1 MLIRKLLQQQDRLAL
16 LNTTSFRLIP
26 VLAEKSDVDGL
37 LHFSMN
43 EIKEQGYMTP
53 KLVPDAIKGL
63 LNIGWIRQG
72 TAGKLYSTYTC
83 HTTPETKG
91 FYYINLYKLFQK
103 DVFKKMYKRRIN
115 LLYYIL
121 TSKIPGIFHSI
132 AVERLYKNKTF
143 ANQLAIQY
151 FDDLMNNLIPLI
163 EAQIV
168 EVKLGKSS
176 AILTHKT
183 ANIKEQIYNFC
194 GKETAA
200 TRKKRMRGEKEHILH
215 IRIAKEVL
223 KDKTTIYDTDR
234 RSTLKDLEE
243 IASKYDYSLDVFSE
257 DALKEV
263 HMVKHK
269 IHKEFDNLG
278 IAIYRESIRSF
289 FEHSSHSFGPL
300 MEKQE
305 FGKVIKNHYV
315 VPRIKKELTNA
326 VIEAEKTQELSKT
339 EAFLRYFTKESYF
352 DDLVL
357 FDHTMNTTFSNVYET
372 AKQMNGTWKQ
382 FADEVEHI
390 YQQEASR
397 GNSSEVVIFLRNY

>member
-1 MLIRKLLQQQDRLAL
+1 
-16 LNTTSFRLIP
+16 
-26 VLAEKSDVDGL
+26 
-37 LHFSMN
+37 
-43 EIKEQGYMTP
+43 
-53 KLVPDAIKGL
+53 
-63 LNIGWIRQG
+63 
-72 TAGKLYSTYTC
+72 
-83 HTTPETKG
+83 
-91 FYYINLYKLFQK
+91 
-103 DVFKKMYKRRIN
+103 
-115 LLYYIL
+115 
-121 TSKIPGIFHSI
+121 
-132 AVERLYKNKTF
+132 
-143 ANQLAIQY
+143 
-151 FDDLMNNLIPLI
+151 
-163 EAQIV
+163 
-168 EVKLGKSS
+168 
-176 AILTHKT
+176 
-183 ANIKEQIYNFC
+183 
-194 GKETAA
+194 
-200 TRKKRMRGEKEHILH
+200 MRGEKEHILH

-234 RSTLKDLEE
+234 RSTLRDLEE

-269 IHKEFDNLG
+269 IHKEFGNLG